1 MVAKASHQQPERE
14 FAFSDRDFRFLVELA
29 NKKTGIV
36 LNEQKRDMVYS
47 RISRRLR
54 ALGLT
59 DFSQYCELLKTSE
72 GDAELGNLVNAI
84 TTNLTHFFREK
95 HHFEHLHKQV
105 LMPLQALG
113 SRRLRIWSAGCSS
126 GMEPYSIAM
135 TVRHALRNVD
145 SWDVRILATDID
157 TNMLATG
164 ARGEYVLD
172 EYDNIPPAM
181 REQVVCRT
189 RESTMQMLDALKAL
203 IAFKH
208 LNLLEAWPIRGP
220 FDAIFCR
227 NVVIYFDKPTQAV
240 LFNRMAELLEVGGWL
255 YIGHSENL
263 THVTDRFELV
273 GRTIYRKV
281 R

>member
-1 MVAKASHQQPERE
+1 MGAHAKQQPARE
-14 FAFSDRDFRFLVELA
+14 FAFSDCDFQFLVDLA

-54 ALGLT
+54 ALGMNA
-59 DFSQYCELLKTSE
+59 FAPYCELLKTSA
-72 GDAELGNLVNAI
+72 GDAELGHLVNAI

-95 HHFEHLHKQV
+95 HHFEHLHQQV
-105 LMPLQALG
+105 LLPLQSTG
-113 SRRLRIWSAGCSS
+113 NKRLRIWSAGCSS

-135 TVRHALRNVD
+135 VLRHALRDLD
-145 SWDVRILATDID
+145 SWDARILATDID

-164 ARGEYVLD
+164 ECGEYTLD
-172 EYDNIPPAM
+172 EYDNIPKAL
-181 REQVVCRT
+181 REHVVCRT
-189 RESTMQMLDALKAL
+189 HENTMQMSESLREL

-208 LNLLEAWPIRGP
+208 LNLLESWRMRGP

-227 NVVIYFDKPTQAV
+227 NVVIYFDKPTQVV
-240 LFNRMAELLEVGGWL
+240 LFNRMAELLAVGSWL

-263 THVTDRFELV
+263 MHVSDRFELV

-281 R
+281 S